1 MGAAVGNQSD
11 LSKSYKWTV
20 MKAKGKWEKGE
31 GVDDLPYNHTF
42 KES

>member
-1 MGAAVGNQSD
+1 MGSAVGNQSD

-20 MKAKGKWEKGE
+20 MKAKERWEKGE
-31 GVDDLPYNHTF
+31 GVDDLPFNHIS